1 MGAAITKN
9 MVTEELEKLQKD
21 WENKNLP
28 DVTKKCQEDLDLLKN
43 TTLEI
48 AITGV
53 SGAGKSSLV
62 NALRGMTDFE
72 DGAAETGETE
82 TTRKRDSYLH
92 PTFPNVTMWDLPG
105 IGTPNFEAK
114 EYLKKVKF
122 EKYDFFIIIAS
133 NRFTENDVLLA
144 REIRKMNKRFYYVR
158 TRVDSSIDSESK
170 KPNYSEE
177 KCLEK
182 IREYCCENLTQAGES
197 NPRVFLI
204 SRWHLDKYDFPLLQ
218 ETLEDELD
226 DLKRDVL
233 ILGKG
238 EGAQSTATSGVSGT
252 GAFLSKAAL
261 KIGLAKLKEAMAQ
274 SSLEELVVE
283 PRQELVALDHVKLD
297 IAITGVTGAG
307 KSSLVNALRNMT
319 DHEEGSAKTGVMQT
333 TMDLHGYPHPLF
345 PNVTLWDLPGFGT
358 LEYEPQEYFKKVN
371 FNQYDFFIIVASER
385 FNENDV
391 LLAQEIKKMQK
402 KYYYVYSKIDLD
414 MDAGRRRPNFNENQ
428 VIEKIKTYCCEN
440 FRMAG
445 ELSPRVFL
453 MSRWHLNKYDFP
465 LFQET
470 LEKELDGLKRHALIL
485 ALPVFSREILEKK
498 TTAMET
504 LIWKAAIVSC
514 VLGAIPVPGLSLF
527 CELGILVRTLL
538 HFSKVFGLDEE
549 SLRRAAKQVSKDY
562 QVLKS
567 AVKKSPRSSEITP
580 ELVIGLLNKSV
591 FCGTLI
597 VFGLVFDFGPVL
609 GLLAGPVSSF
619 VTTLYMVKSFLKDV
633 VEDAESVRAKA
644 AEP

>member
-1 MGAAITKN
+1 
-9 MVTEELEKLQKD
+9 
-21 WENKNLP
+21 
-28 DVTKKCQEDLDLLKN
+28 
-43 TTLEI
+43 
-48 AITGV
+48 
-53 SGAGKSSLV
+53 
-62 NALRGMTDFE
+62 
-72 DGAAETGETE
+72 
-82 TTRKRDSYLH
+82 
-92 PTFPNVTMWDLPG
+92 
-105 IGTPNFEAK
+105 
-114 EYLKKVKF
+114 
-122 EKYDFFIIIAS
+122 
-133 NRFTENDVLLA
+133 
-144 REIRKMNKRFYYVR
+144 
-158 TRVDSSIDSESK
+158 
-170 KPNYSEE
+170 
-177 KCLEK
+177 
-182 IREYCCENLTQAGES
+182 
-197 NPRVFLI
+197 
-204 SRWHLDKYDFPLLQ
+204 
-218 ETLEDELD
+218 
-226 DLKRDVL
+226 
-233 ILGKG
+233 
-238 EGAQSTATSGVSGT
+238 
-252 GAFLSKAAL
+252 
-261 KIGLAKLKEAMAQ
+261 MAQ

-440 FRMAG
+440 FRMA
-445 ELSPRVFL
+445 
-453 MSRWHLNKYDFP
+453 
-465 LFQET
+465 ET